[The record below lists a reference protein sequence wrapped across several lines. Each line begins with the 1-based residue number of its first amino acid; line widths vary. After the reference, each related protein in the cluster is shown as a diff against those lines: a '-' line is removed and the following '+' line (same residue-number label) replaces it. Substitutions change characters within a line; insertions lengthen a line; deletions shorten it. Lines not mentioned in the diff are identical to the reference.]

1 MTLRLIGGLALVMLF
16 AATQQA
22 CGQEKY
28 EREHRLKPEDVP
40 QPALDF
46 IVGMEKDVNVRWYWE
61 EGLDRASI
69 EAKFKLDN
77 RNYSVEFDTT
87 GLLEDLEIELALS
100 ELGPIEHT
108 PFSFQIAEDC
118 EKHKIRKLQIQ
129 YNGTA
134 EEMLAWITKGG
145 PSPKPIRYE
154 LVVKCTSEGE
164 TTLYE
169 YLFSENLDKLSR
181 TEIVFKNSSNLE
193 Y

>member
-1 MTLRLIGGLALVMLF
+1 M
-16 AATQQA
+16 
-22 CGQEKY
+22 
-28 EREHRLKPEDVP
+28 P

-87 GLLEDLEIELALS
+87 GLLEDLEIELAVS
-100 ELGPIEHT
+100 DFVPIMHKAV
-108 PFSFQIAEDC
+108 SSQIAEDC

-134 EEMLAWITKGG
+134 EQMLAWMTKGG
-145 PSPKPIRYE
+145 PAPQPIRYE